1 MTPKELVDYGFCFCL
16 MCHHSMFNK
25 KNVLVRSFFKILF
38 PTFISN
44 TPQNGSTLPSQ
55 FTYKLQYEVV
65 CHAKAHVF
73 NIKIM

>member
-1 MTPKELVDYGFCFCL
+1 MAFASVLSDVIQCL
-16 MCHHSMFNK
+16 I

-55 FTYKLQYEVV
+55 FAYKS
-65 CHAKAHVF
+65 
-73 NIKIM
+73 